1 MYQKI
6 TPLTEADHALENPEL
21 AALSRVW
28 NERKDKLLESGEFKQ
43 FLKKL
48 QREWAIETGI
58 IERLYSWDR
67 GVTEI

>member
-28 NERKDKLLESGEFKQ
+28 NERKDKLLESGEFK
-43 FLKKL
+43 
-48 QREWAIETGI
+48 
-58 IERLYSWDR
+58 
-67 GVTEI
+67 